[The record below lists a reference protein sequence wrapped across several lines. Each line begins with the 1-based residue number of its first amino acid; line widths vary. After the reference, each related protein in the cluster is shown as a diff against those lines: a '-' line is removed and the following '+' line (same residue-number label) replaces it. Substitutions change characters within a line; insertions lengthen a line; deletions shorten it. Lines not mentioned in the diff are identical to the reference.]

1 MKLVMNHISQS
12 RYIAKPKLNK
22 PTLCV
27 TVWLDLLDDFWMTQ
41 LPISSLPHTCTHTPM
56 QTYQCDKLSKDFQ
69 DRVDHLDAYC
79 RDKGFHAW
87 FETSAKEDIGIDEA
101 IRCLA
106 AKVLIGT
113 C

>member
-1 MKLVMNHISQS
+1 MH
-12 RYIAKPKLNK
+12 
-22 PTLCV
+22 
-27 TVWLDLLDDFWMTQ
+27 
-41 LPISSLPHTCTHTPM
+41 
-56 QTYQCDKLSKDFQ
+56 TYQCDKLSKDFQ

-106 AKVLIGT
+106 AKVLIDVVVHMYVSFLIMEHIYYICSGIGKCFDKGGCIYKKGVGT
-113 C
+113 KYEVQSVAECRT

>member
-1 MKLVMNHISQS
+1 M
-12 RYIAKPKLNK
+12 
-22 PTLCV
+22 
-27 TVWLDLLDDFWMTQ
+27 F
-41 LPISSLPHTCTHTPM
+41 
-56 QTYQCDKLSKDFQ
+56 SKDFQ

-106 AKVLIGT
+106 AKVLIDVVVYMYVSFFNNGT
-113 C
+113 YILYMQWRRKMF